1 MKNMFNEQD
10 VSEII
15 ARINKLQPTSTS
27 QWGKMDV
34 AKMLAHCCVTYE
46 LIFDNTHP
54 KPGAFKRFL
63 LKSFVK
69 NAVVGDKP
77 YKRNSPTAPEFLI
90 KSDKN
95 FEAEKTRLIDYI
107 KRTQALGGN
116 HFEGKESHS
125 FGKLTTKEWNNMFAK
140 HLDHHLSQFGV

>member
-15 ARINKLQPTSTS
+15 ARINKLQPTNTP